1 MAWQVLQAVC
11 SGLLPC
17 WPAKAM
23 IEMQLSHRA
32 LPTLQGV
39 TQLAER
45 LPSCLLEKAFSKSLD
60 VLSPLAAVERS
71 PSQLLENALSL
82 PRAGTLDLVLE
93 RFGSHRL

>member
-1 MAWQVLQAVC
+1 MGRLSEQISVFIAAHVLQGAVT
-11 SGLLPC
+11 
-17 WPAKAM
+17 M
-23 IEMQLSHRA
+23 
-32 LPTLQGV
+32 
-39 TQLAER
+39 AER

>member
-1 MAWQVLQAVC
+1 MCYHMRLMA
-11 SGLLPC
+11 SGPECRLPKQFDI
-17 WPAKAM
+17 W
-23 IEMQLSHRA
+23 
-32 LPTLQGV
+32 LQGAISM
-39 TQLAER
+39 AER

-82 PRAGTLDLVLE
+82 PRAATLDMVLE

>member
-1 MAWQVLQAVC
+1 MCLV
-11 SGLLPC
+11 P
-17 WPAKAM
+17 M
-23 IEMQLSHRA
+23 
-32 LPTLQGV
+32 LQGAV
-39 TQLAER
+39 NIAER

-93 RFGSHRL
+93 RLQSHRL

>member
-1 MAWQVLQAVC
+1 MTGQELHHAAFFCKLARTIDSEELTSEKVLDV
-11 SGLLPC
+11 
-17 WPAKAM
+17 
-23 IEMQLSHRA
+23 
-32 LPTLQGV
+32 LQGV
-39 TQLAER
+39 TTIAER